1 MEEKRTI
8 ARWLYITPPIFFL
21 WVFAQ
26 MDKLGL
32 SVIITNNEF
41 LETFGI
47 ENQAAKAGLFMT
59 GFLIT
64 YGVSSIAW
72 GFIVDKIGPRK
83 SAIAGVTIWIITM
96 VMGGIVTTYG
106 AFMISRLILG
116 IGEAILFPVCNK
128 FIANWFN
135 SKETGKAQSTWLMG
149 NYLGPAI
156 GIPLIVFIISFGG
169 WELSFFVLAAFSLL
183 INIPMLLFLT
193 RDTPE
198 EHFAVN
204 KTELNYIREDVIGDK
219 VQTTKGNIFTNI
231 KFWMVW
237 LAMLIDSLLFYGI
250 SFWLPTYLEQERGLS
265 SSIMGAW
272 TSSAWL
278 MAFVAVF
285 VVGALADK
293 TRRPALL
300 GTLSFIIGGTAIT
313 VASITSSSSIAGAMM
328 GLGLACVGAVLTITQ
343 LLVVQ
348 YSRQDQTGAAA
359 GVIGFTNI
367 VGGFATAFMGFLVDV
382 SGSFATSLIFLI
394 VCMIAGALSLLT
406 LIPSEHKIIR
416 NAVKTENFGGAHS
429 G

>member
-1 MEEKRTI
+1 MELGCNDKKKG
-8 ARWLYITPPIFFL
+8 PINT
-21 WVFAQ
+21 VN
-26 MDKLGL
+26 D
-32 SVIITNNEF
+32 
-41 LETFGI
+41 
-47 ENQAAKAGLFMT
+47 
-59 GFLIT
+59 
-64 YGVSSIAW
+64 
-72 GFIVDKIGPRK
+72 
-83 SAIAGVTIWIITM
+83 GVTIWIITM

-219 VQTTKGNIFTNI
+219 VKTTKGNIFTNI

-265 SSIMGAW
+265 S
-272 TSSAWL
+272 
-278 MAFVAVF
+278 
-285 VVGALADK
+285 
-293 TRRPALL
+293 
-300 GTLSFIIGGTAIT
+300 
-313 VASITSSSSIAGAMM
+313 
-328 GLGLACVGAVLTITQ
+328 
-343 LLVVQ
+343 
-348 YSRQDQTGAAA
+348 
-359 GVIGFTNI
+359 
-367 VGGFATAFMGFLVDV
+367 
-382 SGSFATSLIFLI
+382 
-394 VCMIAGALSLLT
+394 
-406 LIPSEHKIIR
+406 
-416 NAVKTENFGGAHS
+416 
-429 G
+429 